1 MERNKKLAEIFER
14 MADILEFLGDNPF
27 RIRTYRRV
35 AKVIENLPMDVG
47 EALESGYLYKIKGIG
62 GSTIAKIEEFLKTG
76 TLQKYEELRKKVPE
90 GLLELMEIPGVGP
103 KTLKVAYEKL
113 GVRTKEDFLK
123 VLKDGSLAKLP
134 GFGPKKVEK
143 ILKGIELWQKAQE
156 RIPLVIA
163 YPLAQAVVEH
173 LKNTVGDYIENITVA
188 GSVRRMKETIRDF
201 DILISAKRE
210 HWKKIHDAFV
220 RFPDIEDVQLHGE
233 TKSTILLKEYH
244 RQCDL
249 RTVEPDSWGA
259 ALQYFTGSKHH
270 NIKLREIAKEK
281 GLKINEY
288 GVFEVST
295 GKKVA
300 GKTEEEVYQILGMQF
315 IPPEIRENTGEIEA
329 ALEGKIPN
337 LIPYGGLKGDL
348 HMHSNWSDGLN
359 TIEEMVKAC
368 IAMGYEYMAISDH
381 SQSAR
386 VANGLT
392 PERFEEQKREIQRLR
407 DLYGDKIQILWSAE
421 VDILPDGSLDLP
433 DDLLKEFDF
442 VTASIHSRFNQDN
455 TERILKAMENPY
467 VNLIGHPFG
476 KQYGY
481 REGYPLDFDKI
492 LQKAKETNTALEINS
507 QREDLDSQHI
517 RRAVEEGVKLVI
529 NSDAHSIKQLWT
541 TKIGIGLARR
551 GWATAG
557 DILNAQPLEEIRRF
571 VKVKRELFGV
581 S

>member
-557 DILNAQPLEEIRRF
+557 DILNAQPLEEIKRF